1 VSPGEVVKNQFMTPG
16 THPFR
21 GQDRVVH
28 QLDDR
33 LLDGFNR
40 IGNDK
45 AFPKWQV
52 VGGLLPTSVIEQ
64 KCCRKLAFWPG
75 VQTCWLGSVFTV
87 MSSMK
92 RADMVGADS
101 FLTPFAQGSRKAD
114 FAL

>member
-1 VSPGEVVKNQFMTPG
+1 VSGGVVSPGEVVKNQFMTPG

-75 VQTCWLGSVFTV
+75 VQTCWLGSGLHSNEQYETG
-87 MSSMK
+87 
-92 RADMVGADS
+92 RYGRR
-101 FLTPFAQGSRKAD
+101 G
-114 FAL
+114 